1 MKSDEAFMRELQ
13 PHVERTVLKICSALK
28 ELASKQSGETT
39 VYVTELLKSEALSA
53 KLVMGAEGRESQE
66 KGLRRMRILRKASAI
81 ADQIMKRC
89 GLDSVEKG
97 HLHKR
102 LREEVEGFYHALFVL
117 WEADGGK
124 ISPVSPQRS

>member
-13 PHVERTVLKICSALK
+13 PHVQRTVQIICSALK

-39 VYVTELLKSEALSA
+39 VYVAELLKSEALSA
-53 KLVMGAEGRESQE
+53 KSVLEAKGRTRGRESQE
-66 KGLRRMRILRKASAI
+66 NTLRRVRILRKASSI

-89 GLDSVEKG
+89 GLDSIEKG

-102 LREEVEGFYHALFVL
+102 IREEVEGFYKALFML
-117 WEADGGK
+117 WEAETQEEG
-124 ISPVSPQRS
+124 Q